1 MDAMKERAQR
11 FRCAGGLWSGAVLA
25 VVIALAPATAL
36 AAGQSAGTQPQPATP
51 AQATTQ
57 SQPGTQSP
65 PATQAQPTQP
75 AQGQA
80 SAGRVF
86 GSDAGMIFNQ
96 IKPDK
101 TADFEMVID
110 RLREALQKSENPVRR
125 QQAAGWRV
133 FKSVEPGPN
142 GSVLYVFWVNPA
154 VKGEDYTVSK
164 ILAEAF
170 PQEAQQL
177 YQTYVG
183 AYAGGQNL
191 VNLQL
196 VATLGSTA
204 DQAQAVPNP
213 PPPQR

>member
-1 MDAMKERAQR
+1 MRAPIFKTTGR
-11 FRCAGGLWSGAVLA
+11 LARGAFLVAVLA
-25 VVIALAPATAL
+25 TVPAVTA
-36 AAGQSAGTQPQPATP
+36 AAGQTTSPQQPAQQPTLAQPSPATQPQTGSTG
-51 AQATTQ
+51 QQ
-57 SQPGTQSP
+57 GQ
-65 PATQAQPTQP
+65 PATQAQTPQ
-75 AQGQA
+75 
-80 SAGRVF
+80 GRVF

-101 TADFEMVID
+101 AADFEMVIG

-125 QQAAGWRV
+125 QQAEGWRV

-142 GSVLYVFWVNPA
+142 GSLLYIFWVNPA

-191 VNLQL
+191 VNLEL
-196 VATLGSTA
+196 VASLGSNA
-204 DQAQAVPNP
+204 NQAHAAQQAP
-213 PPPQR
+213 PPER